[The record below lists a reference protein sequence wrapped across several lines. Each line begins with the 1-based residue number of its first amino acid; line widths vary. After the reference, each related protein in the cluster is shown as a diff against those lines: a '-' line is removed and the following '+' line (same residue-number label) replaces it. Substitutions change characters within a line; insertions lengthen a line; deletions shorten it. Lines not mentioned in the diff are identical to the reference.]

1 MGGRGSGRSALTSD
15 DFPGA
20 KPRCSGGE
28 RRQRP
33 AIGIR
38 QAEFGKALAQLHP
51 INALAVKERSEP
63 VMVSDHPPGKRRG
76 NPFAVAQGSVE
87 NGKVGSAHIAK
98 PMIDR
103 L

>member
-1 MGGRGSGRSALTSD
+1 LGGSGHSALTGD
-15 DFPGA
+15 NFPGA

-38 QAEFGKALAQLHP
+38 QAEFGKAFAQLHP
-51 INALAVKERSEP
+51 INALAVEERGEP
-63 VMVSDHPPGKRRG
+63 VVVGDHPPGKRRG
-76 NPFAVAQGSVE
+76 NPFAVAQGSLE
-87 NGKVGSAHIAK
+87 NSEVGSAHIAK
-98 PMIDR
+98 PMTDR